1 MTTALGRAQVR
12 LALGITIASAL
23 AAFFPTA
30 PGTTALA
37 PPGTVFVLAGQSN
50 MLGRGLP
57 LSAGEPSTPSVLVWR
72 PQHAEGWAVAAD
84 PLGNPADPANGIGPG
99 MSFARAI
106 VGTTGGTVGLIQCAK
121 GGSSIF
127 EWQPSKALYQ
137 RCLSQVQSAGVQVA
151 AVLFLQ
157 GEADSVTKAAAA
169 KWEAKFLKLAAAF
182 KADFAPT
189 LMLAE
194 IGRLSGTAYPYQ
206 AAVRAAQWDAARR
219 LGAPLVLTA
228 DLPMEDGNHFTVE
241 GYKALGVRY
250 AAAWLNLLGFRP
262 SRFPRLL

>member
-1 MTTALGRAQVR
+1 MTTALGRAQLR
-12 LALGITIASAL
+12 LVLCIATASAL
-23 AAFFPTA
+23 AAFSPSA

-72 PQHAEGWAVAAD
+72 PQRAEGWAVAAD
-84 PLGNPADPANGIGPG
+84 PLGNPSDPANGIGPG

-137 RCLSQVQSAGVQVA
+137 SCLSQVRSAGVQVA

-157 GEADSVTKAAAA
+157 GEADSVTKPDAG

-182 KADFAPT
+182 KADFSPT
-189 LMLAE
+189 MLLAE
-194 IGRLSGTAYPYQ
+194 IGRLSGAAYPYQ
-206 AAVRAAQWDAARR
+206 ADVRAAQWDAARR
-219 LGAPLVLTA
+219 LGAPLVLTM
-228 DLPMEDGNHFTVE
+228 DLAMADGNHFTVD
-241 GYKALGVRY
+241 GYKALGLRY
-250 AAAWLNLLGFRP
+250 AAAWFTLSGLRP
-262 SRFPRLL
+262 SHVPRLL